1 MDSVIKSLVVYF
13 VLWLVVRSTGRRT
26 LGQLTV
32 FDFILFL
39 IIGGAAQRALMAQDY
54 SLTHAF
60 LVIATFVL
68 ADVSVSLLQRDIPS
82 LARLV
87 KGLPTVVVED
97 GHVLR
102 GRLRRARISEED
114 VLEAA
119 RLNCGLERMEEI
131 KFAIFEASGRFPS
144 FRSASC
150 SPARPAR
157 RVRIS
162 PPRRSANAASARW
175 NRRRARRPR
184 PFAPPR
190 SVRRC
195 GP

>member
-13 VLWLVVRSTGRRT
+13 VLWLVIRSTGRRT

-68 ADVSVSLLQRDIPS
+68 ADVAVSLLQRDVPS

-87 KGLPTVVVED
+87 KGVPTVVVEN
-97 GHVLR
+97 GQVLR
-102 GRLRRARISEED
+102 GRLRRARISEDD

-119 RLNCGLERMEEI
+119 RVNCGLERMEEI
-131 KFAIFEASGRFPS
+131 KFAIFEASGRISIIPK
-144 FRSASC
+144 RELLASGD
-150 SPARPAR
+150 AGTT
-157 RVRIS
+157 
-162 PPRRSANAASARW
+162 SAN
-175 NRRRARRPR
+175 
-184 PFAPPR
+184 
-190 SVRRC
+190 
-195 GP
+195 